1 MDFALTDEQQAA
13 IDLTAQILADQTD
26 PQRIKAV
33 ERSTSRIDHELWA
46 ELAKADLLGLSLP
59 EAHGGAGYG
68 FLEVCLILPEVGR
81 HVAPVP
87 FWATVVLGALPIA
100 EFGTPEQ
107 QQAHLPGVVAGTTFL
122 TAALNEPGTGPRAPF
137 TQAVADGD
145 GWTLTGTKLVVPV
158 AAEAAAILVPARLP
172 DGGVAVF
179 LVAPT
184 AAGLTVTAEDTTAHW
199 PSHHVTLDGVRVTAA
214 DALGGSVA
222 DGQAQ
227 LDWIVDRATVGL
239 TALSAGVTDEAVK
252 RTAAYATERHQFGR
266 PIATFQAVGQRA
278 ANAYIDARAIRL
290 TTLNAASLLD
300 AGLNADKEVA
310 TAKFWA
316 GEGASRVVHAM
327 LHIHAGVSIDIDYPI
342 HRYFQWSK
350 QIENDLGSSI
360 PQLERLGALI
370 AAEPARA
377 S

>member
-1 MDFALTDEQQAA
+1 MDFTITDEQQAA
-13 IDLTAQILADQTD
+13 IDLAAQILADQTE

-33 ERSTSRIDHELWA
+33 ERSASRIDHELWA

-59 EAHGGAGYG
+59 EAHGGGGYG
-68 FLEVCLILPEVGR
+68 FLEICLILQQIGR
-81 HVAPVP
+81 FVAPVP
-87 FWATVVLGALPIA
+87 YWATVVLGGLPIA
-100 EFGTPEQ
+100 HFGTDEQ
-107 QQAHLPGVVAGTTFL
+107 QAAHLPGVVAGSTFL
-122 TAALNEPGTGPRAPF
+122 TAALNEPGTGPRTPF
-137 TQAVADGD
+137 TRAVADGD
-145 GWTLTGTKLVVPV
+145 GWRLTGTKLVVP
-158 AAEAAAILVPARLP
+158 AAADAAVVLVPARTD
-172 DGGVAVF
+172 DGRVGVF
-179 LVAPT
+179 LVAPS
-184 AAGLTVTAEDTTAHW
+184 ADGVTCEAEDTTAHW

-214 DALGGSVA
+214 DALGGSID

-239 TALSAGVTDEAVK
+239 TAISAGVCDEAVK

-300 AGLNADKEVA
+300 AGLVADKEVA

-316 GEGASRVVHAM
+316 GEGASRVVHAA

-350 QIENDLGSSI
+350 QIENDLGSAI
-360 PQLERLGALI
+360 PQLERLGAII